1 MVHAHMSAYLITC
14 VSIRYF
20 MNAVATGCR
29 ADGGGHP
36 PCGASDGGALR
47 HPLHRGAM
55 SPFHPMHPFY
65 PIPAHLPLLP
75 LTHIALNSSLLLIK
89 TNRPLLTA
97 CVLPTVITTDFLLRV
112 LTRYPPRSR
121 PTCSSSRRSSAR
133 SANTPSTR
141 APRPST
147 TSTLCSGDLR
157 ARSLHA

>member
-1 MVHAHMSAYLITC
+1 MLSQLGAVQMAVDTHLAVLATVALYVILCIEVRCPPSTLCTLSTLYLPIYLYYPLPTSTSTAH
-14 VSIRYF
+14 
-20 MNAVATGCR
+20 
-29 ADGGGHP
+29 
-36 PCGASDGGALR
+36 
-47 HPLHRGAM
+47 
-55 SPFHPMHPFY
+55 
-65 PIPAHLPLLP
+65 
-75 LTHIALNSSLLLIK
+75 LLIK

-147 TSTLCSGDLR
+147 TSTLCSGDLP